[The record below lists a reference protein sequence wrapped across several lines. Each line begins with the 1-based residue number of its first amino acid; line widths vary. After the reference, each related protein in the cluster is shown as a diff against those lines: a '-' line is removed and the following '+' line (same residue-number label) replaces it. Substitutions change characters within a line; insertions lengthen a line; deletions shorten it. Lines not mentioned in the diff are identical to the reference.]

1 MGHPNTFSHP
11 GPPSQ
16 DGIVDVVEQ
25 PEGTDENG
33 LTRSE
38 FKILM
43 QKVGDPD
50 LGANEKVQAAMT
62 MLFGP
67 RRICSP

>member
-11 GPPSQ
+11 GPQ

-25 PEGTDENG
+25 PQAEGTDKNG

-38 FKILM
+38 FQILM

-50 LGANEKVQAAMT
+50 LGANEKVQA
-62 MLFGP
+62 
-67 RRICSP
+67 